1 MVIDMINVWID
12 KFTPCLVE
20 SLTGDIVQTEV
31 VRLRRKSFLKKY
43 SKRTGWYVNWADLL
57 DDNEIYALV
66 VEGTVDI
73 QGLVALKNVRDYGA
87 VLVSWMV
94 SAPYNNKQLL
104 EQEQPRYLGV
114 GGHLFAI
121 AAQKS
126 VEYGYEGVI
135 TGNAANK
142 ELVRHYCEVFQAD
155 LIGVLHPFQIMI
167 GEKAASEIME
177 VYDYEW
183 TDDEL

>member
-1 MVIDMINVWID
+1 M
-12 KFTPCLVE
+12 
-20 SLTGDIVQTEV
+20 
-31 VRLRRKSFLKKY
+31 
-43 SKRTGWYVNWADLL
+43 NWSDLL

-73 QGLVALKNVRDYGA
+73 QGMVALKSVKDFGA
-87 VLVSWMV
+87 VMVSWMV
-94 SAPYNNKQLL
+94 AAPHNNKLLL
-104 EQEQPRYLGV
+104 EKEQPRYLGV

-121 AAQKS
+121 AAQMS
-126 VEYGYEGVI
+126 VEYGYDGVI

-142 ELVRHYCEVFQAD
+142 ELVQHYCDVFGAD
-155 LIGVLHPFQIMI
+155 LLGILHPYQIMI
-167 GEKAASEIME
+167 GEESAAHIME

>member
-1 MVIDMINVWID
+1 MINVWID
-12 KFTPCLVE
+12 QFTPCLVD
-20 SLTGDIVQTEV
+20 SDTGDIVPTEV
-31 VRLRRKSFLKKY
+31 IRLRRKSFLRKY
-43 SKRTGWYVNWADLL
+43 SKKNGWYVDWTDLL

-73 QGLVALKNVRDYGA
+73 QGLVALKPVKDFGA

-94 SAPYNNKQLL
+94 SAPHNNKQLL
-104 EQEQPRYLGV
+104 EDEKPKYLGV
-114 GGHLFAI
+114 GGHLFAV
-121 AAQKS
+121 AAQMS
-126 VEYGYEGVI
+126 VEYGYDGVI

-142 ELVRHYCEVFQAD
+142 ELVKHYCDVFDAD
-155 LIGVLHPFQIMI
+155 FLGILHPYQIMI
-167 GEKAASEIME
+167 GEEASARIME